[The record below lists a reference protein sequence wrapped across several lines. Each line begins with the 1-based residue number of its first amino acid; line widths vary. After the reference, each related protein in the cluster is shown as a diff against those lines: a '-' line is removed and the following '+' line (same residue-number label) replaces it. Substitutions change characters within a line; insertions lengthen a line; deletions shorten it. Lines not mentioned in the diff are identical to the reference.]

1 MGEPAPVT
9 AAELVGG
16 TANATPALEIVALG
30 KTFVA
35 RERESVAIREVSFTV
50 SEREFVAVVGPS
62 GCGKTT
68 LLKCIAGLT
77 HPSSGQSR
85 FQGKQVSGP
94 MIDMA
99 LVFQDYSRSLFPWL
113 TVRKNILLPLR
124 GRTREGR
131 EDVVQESL
139 DAVGLLSYIDHYPW
153 QLSGG
158 MQQRVAIARALA
170 CQPRVLLMDEPFAS
184 VDAQTRAELE
194 DLVLRI
200 HAEFGVTML
209 LVTHDIDESV
219 YMSDRVIILSSSPS
233 YVQEVLAI
241 DLPRPRAQDVTKALP
256 EFASLRTH
264 VYRAITKAH
273 SDRRGLLAAES
284 AAQSVSSIPQGG
296 RKFWGR

>member
-1 MGEPAPVT
+1 
-9 AAELVGG
+9 
-16 TANATPALEIVALG
+16 
-30 KTFVA
+30 
-35 RERESVAIREVSFTV
+35 
-50 SEREFVAVVGPS
+50 
-62 GCGKTT
+62 
-68 LLKCIAGLT
+68 
-77 HPSSGQSR
+77 
-85 FQGKQVSGP
+85 VSGP